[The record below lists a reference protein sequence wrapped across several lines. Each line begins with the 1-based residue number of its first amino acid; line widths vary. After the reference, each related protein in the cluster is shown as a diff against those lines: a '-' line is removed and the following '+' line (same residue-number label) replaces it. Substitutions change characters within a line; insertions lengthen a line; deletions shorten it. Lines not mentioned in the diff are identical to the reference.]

1 MAKKKLKTR
10 RALLAAREKREK
22 AKARRVKAI
31 ATALAKVDW
40 RLNFHQPSPLDC
52 SIVST
57 RGAKLPKI
65 LATMQ
70 SKASQSIQRVS
81 VLQDVGPLPTF
92 AKEYMLFLHDDFIE
106 MHCDIM
112 LLRRL
117 VVMYGFKI
125 RCNYQL
131 EALEQT
137 IRGPLHTYR
146 EVASISDGRWNQMP
160 EFRDLLAPGV
170 HDSRRTK
177 R

>member
-81 VLQDVGPLPTF
+81 VLQDVGPLPT
-92 AKEYMLFLHDDFIE
+92 
-106 MHCDIM
+106 
-112 LLRRL
+112 
-117 VVMYGFKI
+117 
-125 RCNYQL
+125 L
-131 EALEQT
+131 EKQH
-137 IRGPLHTYR
+137 IFFR
-146 EVASISDGRWNQMP
+146 EGR
-160 EFRDLLAPGV
+160 
-170 HDSRRTK
+170 
-177 R
+177 